1 MVAGDNMKFVMIQAA
16 CTLAAI
22 AQVLANPNHPVPWIV
37 LVGVV
42 ALTAFTAWAVERN
55 KA

>member
-1 MVAGDNMKFVMIQAA
+1 MTIIMIQAA

-42 ALTAFTAWAVERN
+42 ALTAFTVWAIERRTP
-55 KA
+55 

>member
-1 MVAGDNMKFVMIQAA
+1 MIVVIIQAT
-16 CTLAAI
+16 CTFAAFV
-22 AQVLANPNHPVPWIV
+22 QVVVNPNHPVRWIV

-42 ALTAFTAWAVERN
+42 AVTAFTAWAIERN